1 MQCNTCLELQHLLER
16 QSLVIAKLE
25 KQRDLLLHALEQN
38 DAHSRFD
45 ALQQIESEETK

>member
-1 MQCNTCLELQHLLER
+1 MHLLEQ

-25 KQRDLLLHALEQN
+25 KQRDLLLYALEQN

-45 ALQQIESEETK
+45 ALQQIELEETK